1 MKCIFKQI
9 LSHFFISVFSIYPLI
24 AFTWEEKSMM
34 HDDFQ
39 SNPERENYP
48 LAREL
53 GLTGIKIKP
62 IGFGAGQLSIG
73 EYTDE
78 SQAIAIINEAM
89 NVYDMIDTA
98 DSYCLNSTDT
108 GHNERLIA
116 KAFHNHPRKD
126 QIIIAT
132 KGGLIRRDLYNV
144 DFDITPQHLRDA
156 VASSLERLG
165 INSISLYYLHAPDLR
180 PNAKPNSFETAI
192 QTLAELRR
200 EGKIKHIGISNV
212 TLEQIMA
219 AQKIV
224 PITAV
229 QNRLSFFDREDLE
242 NGVVDYCLKSGIS
255 YVAYS
260 PLRGRDRHSSISQDQ
275 KLLEYA
281 KEQNIK
287 DPYQAALF
295 WLLQQSPNIIPIPA
309 ARKMENLISSSS
321 VLRATENAFLI
332 QQALQ
337 RENEHFFSPL
347 SMRLDFLKNCPQV
360 IPILVQWL
368 YEEWKPYDASLTK
381 EKLIHSFKMRL
392 NNHAIPITFV
402 VLKDGLPLGVIS
414 LKKETAP
421 EFADF
426 PENSIWMGSLQV
438 IPEERNQGI
447 GQELLRFSQ
456 TIARQFGYEKLYFY
470 TSNPANVKWYLKR
483 GAQVIEE
490 RPFRHHKITIME
502 ISLKN

>member
-1 MKCIFKQI
+1 MIHNK
-9 LSHFFISVFSIYPLI
+9 
-24 AFTWEEKSMM
+24 
-34 HDDFQ
+34 FQ
-39 SNPERENYP
+39 SNPEGHNP
-48 LAREL
+48 LTREL

-73 EYTDE
+73 EYTGE
-78 SQAIAIINEAM
+78 SQSIAIINEAM

-116 KAFHNHPRKD
+116 KILHNHPRRD
-126 QIIIAT
+126 QLLIAT
-132 KGGLIRRDLYNV
+132 KGGLIRQDLYNV
-144 DFDITPQHLRDA
+144 DFNITPQHLRDA
-156 VASSLERLG
+156 VESSLERLG
-165 INSISLYYLHAPDLR
+165 INSITLYYLHAPDLR
-180 PNAKPNSFETAI
+180 PNASPNSFEMAI
-192 QTLAELRR
+192 QALAELRT

-212 TLEQIMA
+212 TLEQIKA
-219 AQKIV
+219 AQEIA

-242 NGVVDYCLKSGIS
+242 NGVVDYCLRSGIS

-260 PLRGRDRHSSISQDQ
+260 PLRGRDGHSGIAQDK

-287 DPYQAALF
+287 DSYQAALF

-309 ARKMENLISSSS
+309 ARKIEHLTSSASVLTAMENALI
-321 VLRATENAFLI
+321 I

-337 RENEHFFSPL
+337 NENGDFFFSH
-347 SMRLDFLKNCPQV
+347 SVRLDLLKNCPQV
-360 IPILVQWL
+360 IPILAQWL

-381 EKLIHSFKMRL
+381 EKIINSFKMRL
-392 NNHAIPITFV
+392 NHDAIPITFV
-402 VLKDGLPLGVIS
+402 VLKDGLPIGVIS
-414 LKKETAP
+414 LKKETSP

-426 PENSIWMGSLQV
+426 PEDSIWMGSLQV
-438 IPEERNQGI
+438 IPEERNQGV
-447 GQELLRFSQ
+447 GRELLKFSQ

-470 TSNPANVKWYLKR
+470 TSNPANVKWYLTR

-490 RPFRHHKITIME
+490 RPFRHHIVTVME
-502 ISLKN
+502 ISLKNEVT